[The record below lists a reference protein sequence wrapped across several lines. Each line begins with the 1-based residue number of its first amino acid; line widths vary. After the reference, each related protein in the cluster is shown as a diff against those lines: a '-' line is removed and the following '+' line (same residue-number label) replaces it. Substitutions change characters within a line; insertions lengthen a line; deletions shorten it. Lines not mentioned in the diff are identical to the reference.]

1 MYRHDH
7 LDRDA
12 DDDLGHE
19 ELLESLV
26 TDLLASDT
34 LEQLCTDA
42 DLPILV
48 ASGGDPVTL
57 TARTYRDAGVLTMN
71 CGIYLELSDGS
82 AFGLT
87 VTVSRRPST
96 EVTLR
101 H

>member
-7 LDRDA
+7 PDSDA
-12 DDDLGHE
+12 DEDLGHE
-19 ELLESLV
+19 GLLEALV
-26 TDLLASDT
+26 THLLGSDT

-42 DLPILV
+42 DLPVLID
-48 ASGGDPVTL
+48 SDGDPVTL
-57 TARTYRDAGVLTMN
+57 TARTYRDAGVLSMN
-71 CGIYLELSDGS
+71 RGIFLDLSDGS

-87 VTVSRRPST
+87 VTVSRRPGA